1 MNIIAKH
8 TDCDCVTNYHW
19 FGKDFSFEV
28 DIVSACVFVTFNRKD
43 SDGTEEKAVEI
54 VIDFNLE
61 DIHDYIFILNDG
73 EDFENDVWGVVM
85 TMMEE
90 YIEEFLSSGE
100 TVLDLNIISSD
111 ISERISR
118 LGAEYV
124 EKRIQSKK
132 ETKASE

>member
-1 MNIIAKH
+1 MNVIAKH
-8 TDCDCVTNYHW
+8 TDCDCVTNYNW
-19 FGKDFSFEV
+19 LGKDFSFEV
-28 DIVSACVFVTFNRKD
+28 DIVSASVFVTFHRKD

-54 VIDFNLE
+54 EIDFNLG
-61 DIHDYIFILNDG
+61 DIHDYIFILTDG

-90 YIEEFLSSGE
+90 YVEDFLSSGE

-118 LGAEYV
+118 MGAEYV
-124 EKRIQSKK
+124 ENRIQSKTESK
-132 ETKASE
+132 DSK